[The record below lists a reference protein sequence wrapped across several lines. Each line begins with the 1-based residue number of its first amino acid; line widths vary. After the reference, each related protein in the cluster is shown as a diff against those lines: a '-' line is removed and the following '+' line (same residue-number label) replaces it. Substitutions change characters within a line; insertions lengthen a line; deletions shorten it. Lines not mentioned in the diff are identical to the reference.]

1 MPALDTAQR
10 FAMTQLSD
18 DCFAFGGPLLAIED
32 GIRQISER
40 VEPVAAIELT
50 ALPAANG
57 RILAADLVAP
67 IDLPQADNAA
77 VDGYAVRH
85 ADLAPTGATT
95 LPIEGR
101 DVAGQPASAPLAHGT
116 ARRIFTGARLPAG
129 ADTVFMQEDVKPLG
143 LHVRLPAGLRR
154 GANTRQRG
162 EDIRAGALALPLG
175 RRLRPQD
182 VALAAALG
190 TTELAVRRRLRVA
203 IFSTGNEV
211 VSPGDP
217 LGPGQIFDANRFL
230 LGSLVARAGAVVT
243 DLGILADDQAATARA
258 LVAATAGHDLL
269 LTSGG
274 VSTGE
279 EDHVKAA
286 VEAVGRLVFWRLA
299 IKPGRPV
306 AMGVI
311 HGVPL
316 AGLPGNPVAAFITF
330 AHVVRPLIARL
341 AGETWEKPVAFP
353 VRSAFAYRKKAGRRE
368 YVRVRLV
375 PGAEGAIEAHKHAQ
389 EGAGIL
395 SSLTATH
402 GLVEVPEAVTV
413 VAPGDTVGFLSYDA
427 LI

>member
-1 MPALDTAQR
+1 
-10 FAMTQLSD
+10 MTQLSD
-18 DCFAFGGPLLAIED
+18 DCFAFGGSLLAIED
-32 GIRQISER
+32 GIRRITER
-40 VEPVAAIELT
+40 VEPVAATET
-50 ALPAANG
+50 AALLEADR
-57 RILAADLVAP
+57 RILAEDIVAP
-67 IDLPQADNAA
+67 IDLPPCDNAA

-85 ADLAPTGATT
+85 TDLPATSAAL
-95 LPIEGR
+95 LPVEGR
-101 DVAGQPASAPLAHGT
+101 DVAGEPVSTPLAAGT

-129 ADTVFMQEDVKPLG
+129 ADTVFMQEDVEALG
-143 LHVRLPAGLRR
+143 SHVRLPPGLKR
-154 GANTRQRG
+154 GANTRARG
-162 EDIRAGALALPLG
+162 EDIRAGSVALPQG

-182 VALAAALG
+182 IALAAAMGL
-190 TTELAVRRRLRVA
+190 TQLPVRQPLRVA
-203 IFSTGNEV
+203 IFSTGNEI
-211 VSPGDP
+211 VSPGHA

-230 LGSLVARAGAVVT
+230 LSSLVTRAGGIGT
-243 DLGILADDQAATARA
+243 DLGILADNPAHTARA
-258 LVAATAGHDLL
+258 LDAATAGHDLL

-311 HGVPL
+311 RGVPL

-330 AHVVRPLIARL
+330 ANVVRPLMARL
-341 AGETWEKPVAFP
+341 AGENWEKPLAFP
-353 VRSAFAYRKKAGRRE
+353 VRSGFAYRKKTGRRE

-375 PGAEGAIEAHKHAQ
+375 PGTDGAIEAHKHAQ

-402 GLVEVPEAVTV
+402 GLVELPETDTTV
-413 VAPGDTVGFLSYDA
+413 GPGDTVSFLSYDA

>member
-1 MPALDTAQR
+1 
-10 FAMTQLSD
+10 MTQLSD
-18 DCFAFGGPLLAIED
+18 DCFAFGGKLLSIED
-32 GIRQISER
+32 GIRQIGER
-40 VEPVAAIELT
+40 VEPVAATETIEL
-50 ALPAANG
+50 LAADG
-57 RILAADLVAP
+57 RILAADIVAP
-67 IDLPQADNAA
+67 LDLPPADNAA

-85 ADLAPTGATT
+85 ADLAPNEPT
-95 LPIEGR
+95 LLPVEGR
-101 DVAGQPASAPLAHGT
+101 DVAGEATSIPLTHGT

-129 ADTVFMQEDVKPLG
+129 ADTVFMQEDVEALG
-143 LHVRLPAGLRR
+143 SQVRLPPGLRR

-162 EDIRAGALALPLG
+162 EDIAAGAVALVQG

-190 TTELAVRRRLRVA
+190 LTRLPVRRRLRVA
-203 IFSTGNEV
+203 IFSTGNEI
-211 VSPGDP
+211 VSPGLP
-217 LGPGQIFDANRFL
+217 LGLGRIYDANRFL
-230 LGSLVARAGAVVT
+230 LASLVARAGATVT
-243 DLGILADDQAATARA
+243 DLGILPDDSAATARA
-258 LVAATAGHDLL
+258 LDAAAACHDLL

-279 EDHVKAA
+279 EDHVKDA

-330 AHVVRPLIARL
+330 AHVVRPLLARL
-341 AGETWEKPVAFP
+341 AGESWEKPAALP
-353 VRSAFAYRKKAGRRE
+353 VRSAFAYRKKPGRRE
-368 YVRVRLV
+368 YVRVRLSQAADGV
-375 PGAEGAIEAHKHAQ
+375 VEAHKHAQ

-402 GLVEVPEAVTV
+402 GLVEVPETVT
-413 VAPGDTVGFLSYDA
+413 AISPGETVGFLSYDA

>member
-1 MPALDTAQR
+1 
-10 FAMTQLSD
+10 MTQLSD
-18 DCFAFGGPLLAIED
+18 DCFAFGGKLLSIED
-32 GIRQISER
+32 GIRQIGER
-40 VEPVAAIELT
+40 VEPVAATETIEL
-50 ALPAANG
+50 LAADG
-57 RILAADLVAP
+57 RILAADIVAP
-67 IDLPQADNAA
+67 LDLPPADNAA

-85 ADLAPTGATT
+85 ADLAPNEPT
-95 LPIEGR
+95 LLPVEGR
-101 DVAGQPASAPLAHGT
+101 DVAGEATSIPLTHGT

-129 ADTVFMQEDVKPLG
+129 ADTVFMQEDVEALG
-143 LHVRLPAGLRR
+143 SQVRLPPGLRR

-162 EDIRAGALALPLG
+162 EDIAAGAVALVQG

-190 TTELAVRRRLRVA
+190 LTRLPVRRRLRVA
-203 IFSTGNEV
+203 IFSTGNEI
-211 VSPGDP
+211 VSPGLP
-217 LGPGQIFDANRFL
+217 LGLGRIYDANRFL
-230 LGSLVARAGAVVT
+230 LASLVARAGATVT
-243 DLGILADDQAATARA
+243 DLGILPDDSAATARA
-258 LVAATAGHDLL
+258 LDAAAACHDLL

-279 EDHVKAA
+279 EDHVKDA

-330 AHVVRPLIARL
+330 AHVVRPLLARL
-341 AGETWEKPVAFP
+341 AGESWEKPAALP
-353 VRSAFAYRKKAGRRE
+353 VRSAFAYRKKPGRRE
-368 YVRVRLV
+368 YVRVRLSQAADGV
-375 PGAEGAIEAHKHAQ
+375 VEAHKHAQ

-402 GLVEVPEAVTV
+402 GLVEVPETVTAI
-413 VAPGDTVGFLSYDA
+413 APGETVGFLSYDA

>member
-1 MPALDTAQR
+1 M
-10 FAMTQLSD
+10 
-18 DCFAFGGPLLAIED
+18 
-32 GIRQISER
+32 
-40 VEPVAAIELT
+40 
-50 ALPAANG
+50 
-57 RILAADLVAP
+57 
-67 IDLPQADNAA
+67 
-77 VDGYAVRH
+77 
-85 ADLAPTGATT
+85 
-95 LPIEGR
+95 
-101 DVAGQPASAPLAHGT
+101 
-116 ARRIFTGARLPAG
+116 
-129 ADTVFMQEDVKPLG
+129 
-143 LHVRLPAGLRR
+143 
-154 GANTRQRG
+154 
-162 EDIRAGALALPLG
+162 
-175 RRLRPQD
+175 
-182 VALAAALG
+182 ALAAALG
-190 TTELAVRRRLRVA
+190 ATELPVRRRLRVA
-203 IFSTGNEV
+203 IFSTGNEI
-211 VSPGDP
+211 VSPGNP

-230 LGSLVARAGAVVT
+230 LASLVARAGAVVT
-243 DLGILADDQAATARA
+243 DLGILADDKAATARA
-258 LVAATAGHDLL
+258 LEAATAGHDLL

-330 AHVVRPLIARL
+330 AHVVRPLLARL

-368 YVRVRLV
+368 YVRVRLA
-375 PGAEGAIEAHKHAQ
+375 PAADGAMEAHKHAQ

-402 GLVEVPEAVTV
+402 GLVEVSEAVTS

>member
-1 MPALDTAQR
+1 MA
-10 FAMTQLSD
+10 QLSD
-18 DCFAFGGPLLAIED
+18 DCFAFGGTLLAVEE
-32 GIRQISER
+32 GVRLISER
-40 VEPVAAIELT
+40 VVPVAAQEVVSLLD
-50 ALPAANG
+50 ADG
-57 RILAADLVAP
+57 RILAADVPAP
-67 IDLPQADNAA
+67 IDLPPADNAA

-85 ADLAPTGATT
+85 ADLAAAAST
-95 LPIEGR
+95 LLPVEGR
-101 DVAGQPASAPLAHGT
+101 DVAGQLSSEPLVPGA

-129 ADTVFMQEDVKPLG
+129 ADTIFMQEDVELAG
-143 LHVRLPAGLRR
+143 AQVRLPSGLTL

-162 EDIRAGALALPLG
+162 EDVRAGTVALPAG

-182 VALAAALG
+182 IALAAALG
-190 TTELAVRRRLRVA
+190 LTELPVRRRLRVA
-203 IFSTGNEV
+203 IFSTGNEI
-211 VSPGDP
+211 VSPGRV
-217 LGPGQIFDANRFL
+217 LAGGQIFDANRFL
-230 LGSLVARAGAVVT
+230 LASLVARAGASVT
-243 DLGILADDQAATARA
+243 DLGILPDDKDATARA
-258 LVAATAGHDLL
+258 LAAAAEGQDLL

-279 EDHVKAA
+279 EDHVRAA

-306 AMGVI
+306 AMGVV

-341 AGETWEKPVAFP
+341 AGERWEKPMAFP
-353 VRSAFAYRKKAGRRE
+353 VRAAFAYRKKAGRRE

-375 PGAEGAIEAHKHAQ
+375 AGDGGIEAHKHAQ
-389 EGAGIL
+389 DGAGIL

-402 GLVEVPEAVTV
+402 GLVEVPEAVTA
-413 VAPGDTVGFLSYDA
+413 VAPGDVVGFLSYDA

>member
-1 MPALDTAQR
+1 MPAQVTVHR

-18 DCFAFGGPLLAIED
+18 DCFAFGGPLLSIED
-32 GIRQISER
+32 GIRQIGAR
-40 VEPVAAIELT
+40 VEPVAATETAEL
-50 ALPAANG
+50 LAADG
-57 RILAADLVAP
+57 RILAADVVAP
-67 IDLPQADNAA
+67 IDLPPADNAA

-85 ADLAPTGATT
+85 ADLAATEATT

-101 DVAGQPASAPLAHGT
+101 DVAGEPASIPLAPGT

-129 ADTVFMQEDVKPLG
+129 ADTIFMQEDVEALG
-143 LHVRLPAGLRR
+143 WHVRLPPGLKR

-162 EDIRAGALALPLG
+162 EDIRAGAVALPLG

-182 VALAAALG
+182 IALAAALG
-190 TTELAVRRRLRVA
+190 LTRLPIRRRLRVA
-203 IFSTGNEV
+203 IFSTGNEI
-211 VSPGDP
+211 VSPGQP

-230 LGSLVARAGAVVT
+230 LASLLARAGATVT
-243 DLGILADDQAATARA
+243 DLGILADDAAGTARA
-258 LVAATAGHDLL
+258 LGAATAGHDLL

-311 HGVPL
+311 NGVPL

-330 AHVVRPLIARL
+330 SHVVRPLIARL
-341 AGETWEKPVAFP
+341 MGETWEKPTAFP
-353 VRSAFAYRKKAGRRE
+353 VRAAFAYRKKAGRRE
-368 YVRVRLV
+368 YVRVRLI
-375 PGAEGAIEAHKHAQ
+375 PAADGAMEAHKHAQ

-402 GLVEVPEAVTV
+402 GLVEVPEAVTA
-413 VAPGDTVGFLSYDA
+413 VAPGDTVGFLPYDA
-427 LI
+427 LT